1 MIKLGLTGSI
11 GMGKSTT
18 ASMFSAR
25 GVPVYD
31 ADAAV
36 HKVYAPGG
44 AAVKAVSEAFP
55 DVLDAQ
61 GGIDRS
67 KLRERVVG
75 DSEAMKRLEQIIHPI
90 VSGLQVS
97 FLEKT
102 ASQGAEIIV
111 LDVPLLYET
120 GGDKRV
126 DYVVVVTA
134 PEDVQR
140 ERVLARGQLTPAQL
154 GEILTR
160 QLPDKEKRKRADF
173 VIDTSLGLEYAEAQ
187 VNAVLRTLRSDVATA
202 GVWSEDRKG

>member
-1 MIKLGLTGSI
+1 MIKLGLTVSI

-36 HKVYAPGG
+36 HQVYAPGG

-160 QLPDKEKRKRADF
+160 QLPDKEKRQRADF

>member
-36 HKVYAPGG
+36 HQVYAPGG

-97 FLEKT
+97 FLEKA

-140 ERVLARGQLTPAQL
+140 ERVLARGQLTAAQL

-160 QLPDKEKRKRADF
+160 QLPDREKRQRADF

-187 VNAVLRTLRSDVATA
+187 VDAVLRTLRSDVATA
-202 GVWSEDRKG
+202 GVWSEDQKG

>member
-36 HKVYAPGG
+36 HQVYAPGG

-90 VSGLQVS
+90 VSGLQLS
-97 FLEKT
+97 FLEKA

-160 QLPDKEKRKRADF
+160 QLPDKEKRQRADF

-187 VNAVLRTLRSDVATA
+187 VDAVLRTLRSNVATA

>member
-160 QLPDKEKRKRADF
+160 QLPDKEKRQRADF

>member
-1 MIKLGLTGSI
+1 MIKLGLTGSK

-36 HKVYAPGG
+36 HQVYAPGG

-160 QLPDKEKRKRADF
+160 QLPDKEKRQRADF

-187 VNAVLRTLRSDVATA
+187 VDAVLRTLRSDVATA

>member
-1 MIKLGLTGSI
+1 MIKLGLAGSI

-36 HKVYAPGG
+36 HQVYAPGG

-55 DVLDAQ
+55 DVLNAQ

-97 FLEKT
+97 FLENA

-140 ERVLARGQLTPAQL
+140 ERVLARGQLTAAQL

-160 QLPDKEKRKRADF
+160 QLPDKEKRQRADF

-187 VNAVLRTLRSDVATA
+187 VDAVLRTLRSDVATA

>member
-36 HKVYAPGG
+36 HQVYAPGG

-102 ASQGAEIIV
+102 ASQGAELIV

-160 QLPDKEKRKRADF
+160 QLPDKEKRQRADF

>member
-1 MIKLGLTGSI
+1 MIRLGLTGSI

-36 HKVYAPGG
+36 HQVYAPGG

-97 FLEKT
+97 FLEKA

-140 ERVLARGQLTPAQL
+140 ERVLARGQLTAAQL

-160 QLPDKEKRKRADF
+160 QLPDREKRQRADF

-187 VNAVLRTLRSDVATA
+187 VDAVLRTLRSDVATA
-202 GVWSEDRKG
+202 GVWSEDQKG

>member
-18 ASMFSAR
+18 AAMFAAR

-36 HKVYAPGG
+36 HQVYAPGG

-61 GGIDRS
+61 GGVDRS
-67 KLRERVVG
+67 RLRERALG
-75 DSEAMKRLEQIIHPI
+75 DPAAMKRLEQIIHPI
-90 VSGLQVS
+90 ISNLQAS
-97 FLEKT
+97 FLDKS
-102 ASQGAEIIV
+102 ASSGAEIIV

-126 DYVVVVTA
+126 DFVAVVTA
-134 PEDVQR
+134 PEEVQR
-140 ERVLARGQLTPAQL
+140 ERVLARGVLTPSQL
-154 GEILTR
+154 REILSR
-160 QLPDKEKRKRADF
+160 QLPDKEKRQRADF

-187 VNAVLRTLRSDVATA
+187 VDAVLRELGASSKTA
-202 GVWSEDRKG
+202 RPSSEERKG

>member
-36 HKVYAPGG
+36 HQVYAPGG

-160 QLPDKEKRKRADF
+160 QLPDKEKRQRADF

>member
-97 FLEKT
+97 FLEK
-102 ASQGAEIIV
+102 AVSRGAEIIV

-154 GEILTR
+154 GVILTR
-160 QLPDKEKRKRADF
+160 QLPDKEKRQRADF

-187 VNAVLRTLRSDVATA
+187 VDAVLRTLRSDVATA

>member
-36 HKVYAPGG
+36 HQVYAPGG

-97 FLEKT
+97 FLEK
-102 ASQGAEIIV
+102 AVSQGAEIIV

-160 QLPDKEKRKRADF
+160 QLPDKEKRQRADF

-187 VNAVLRTLRSDVATA
+187 VDAVLRTLRSDVATA

>member
-1 MIKLGLTGSI
+1 
-11 GMGKSTT
+11 
-18 ASMFSAR
+18 
-25 GVPVYD
+25 
-31 ADAAV
+31 
-36 HKVYAPGG
+36 
-44 AAVKAVSEAFP
+44 
-55 DVLDAQ
+55 
-61 GGIDRS
+61 
-67 KLRERVVG
+67 
-75 DSEAMKRLEQIIHPI
+75 MKRLEQIIHPI

-160 QLPDKEKRKRADF
+160 QLPDKEKRQRADF

>member
-36 HKVYAPGG
+36 HQVYAPGG
-44 AAVKAVSEAFP
+44 AAVQAVSEAFP
-55 DVLDAQ
+55 DVCDAQ

-187 VNAVLRTLRSDVATA
+187 VDAVLRTLRSDVATA